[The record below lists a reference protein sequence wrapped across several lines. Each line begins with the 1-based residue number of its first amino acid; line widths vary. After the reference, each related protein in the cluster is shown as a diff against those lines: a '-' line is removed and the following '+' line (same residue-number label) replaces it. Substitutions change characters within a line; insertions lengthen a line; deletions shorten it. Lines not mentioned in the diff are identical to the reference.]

1 MHALRLVPVLFFTFL
16 FGGQI
21 SPLPSHAT
29 HTKACCTCMNPCLW
43 TCTCRGTNFHCP
55 TCPGGHSPESPEFN
69 LSVAIEPVDIRA
81 AHIANESQRMAHL
94 TKVGNC
100 ARRSFELRIL
110 GEPAA
115 DLKFMTFDHDGA
127 NSHKVTV
134 TRQLAAD
141 TAPK

>member
-1 MHALRLVPVLFFTFL
+1 MHALKLVPVLFFSFL

-55 TCPGGHSPESPEFN
+55 TCPGGHSPESLE
-69 LSVAIEPVDIRA
+69 LTISAGISTMDIRA
-81 AHIANESQRMAHL
+81 FRTEDESERVAHL

-100 ARRSFELRIL
+100 ARRSFALRIL
-110 GEPAA
+110 GESVGN
-115 DLKFMTFDHDGA
+115 LKFVTFDHDDE
-127 NSHKVTV
+127 NLHEETV

-141 TAPK
+141 SAGN